1 MDIYKFLKGLEPD
14 DKGRLIHQ
22 IWDFSDTEIEGTH
35 DFIQRIFPLNEP
47 STMSLNKFY
56 VEDSALIE
64 RIRMDQIITNNFI
77 ASKNFFLGFLS
88 RNDQWQRYYNHN
100 QLRITRIIKS
110 LLLFVSRDEAESFY
124 QYVLSLINFNASI
137 PSKAYEHWDHALGFI
152 NHLKQGHK

>member
-64 RIRMDQIITNNFI
+64 RIRMDPIITNNFI

-88 RNDQWQRYYNHN
+88 RNDQWQRYHNHN
-100 QLRITRIIKS
+100 QLRITRVIKS

-124 QYVLSLINFNASI
+124 QDVLSLINSNASI
-137 PSKAYEHWDHALGFI
+137 STKAYEHWDHALGFI
-152 NHLKQGHK
+152 KHLKQGHK

>member
-64 RIRMDQIITNNFI
+64 RIRMDPIITNNFI

-88 RNDQWQRYYNHN
+88 RNDHWQRYHNHN

-124 QYVLSLINFNASI
+124 KNVLSLINSNASI
-137 PSKAYEHWDHALGFI
+137 PTKAYEHWDHALGFI
-152 NHLKQGHK
+152 NHLKQKHK